1 MHETKWS
8 MLNSWWTTKT
18 KTILNYLGNERSMTY
33 FMESK
38 TNVMQVLK
46 MITLRAYVCDDNILC
61 RFTNVIIWNVWV
73 SSKLSIKS
81 CLVGLE
87 LHLSFDA
94 SSPLGYC
101 LQTHEILL
109 NKCMKYW
116 DSRLN
121 AQGARTFIAIVHK
134 ATTTIGWR
142 RLGKERTMQTQ
153 FRQIWC

>member
-1 MHETKWS
+1 

-46 MITLRAYVCDDNILC
+46 MITRRVYVCDDNILC

-73 SSKLSIKS
+73 SSKLFAKS

-94 SSPLGYC
+94 SSPLGCC
-101 LQTHEILL
+101 LQSHEILL

-134 ATTTIGWR
+134 ATTMIGWR
-142 RLGKERTMQTQ
+142 HLENNSYWLKA
-153 FRQIWC
+153 FRKRKDNANSI